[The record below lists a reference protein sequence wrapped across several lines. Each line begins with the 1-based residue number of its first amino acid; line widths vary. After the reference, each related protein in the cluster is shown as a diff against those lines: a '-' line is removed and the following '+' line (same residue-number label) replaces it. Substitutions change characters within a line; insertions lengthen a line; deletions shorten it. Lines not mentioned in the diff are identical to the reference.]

1 MATRA
6 EAWQGERAGHGFG
19 INPKG
24 IFLGQDFWRRARVA
38 LLPPGFLIPPFL
50 KTLFLGPRRL
60 IFRLAD

>member
-24 IFLGQDFWRRARVA
+24 FLLSGILARIFGAERA
-38 LLPPGFLIPPFL
+38 LPYCRPVFESCLFL
-50 KTLFLGPRRL
+50 KPYV
-60 IFRLAD
+60 LALVD